1 MSKYFHSNEMDEV
14 VSLDRIRSEF
24 EQFQSEGEYLD
35 EPFDYYLEGC
45 MYWNNGDL
53 TPLTEY
59 SDHLKRRLHQVLT
72 FIRDECEREYYEDEI
87 DTLTAQIKELEQYK
101 ED

>member
-1 MSKYFHSNEMDEV
+1 MIKYYHSNEWDEV
-14 VSLDRIRSEF
+14 VSIDLIRSEY
-24 EQFQSEGEYLD
+24 EMFQSEGEYLD
-35 EPFDYYLEGC
+35 VPFDQYLEGS

-59 SDHLKRRLHQVLT
+59 SNALKHRLRQLLT
-72 FIRDECEREYYEDEI
+72 FIRDDCEREYYEDEI